1 MTQADATDRLLAEIG
16 KESPEVRLE
25 IEQAVG
31 EVTIAILSQNGGQHH
46 RLEVTQ
52 DITLLDTGDSVRLN
66 GNLNTAKDTFIQVES
81 DGDFLREID
90 IVTEEEHYHRKGN
103 AQYTGQYWVYIV
115 TNTGG
120 ASGAGEYLMFP
131 FERTGTTYF
140 KFFYYRRPTEQ
151 DTDAIVNI
159 AAVLEGVRGRKR
171 DLWPEATEAL
181 QVYLS
186 ERRSEVSNP
195 RRRGATMSL
204 KPNKRQRRQNR
215 MNNRIGRGG

>member
-16 KESPEVRLE
+16 KDSPEVRLA
-25 IEQAVG
+25 IEQTVG

-52 DITLLDTGDSVRLN
+52 SITLLDTADRQRLN
-66 GNLNTAKDTFIQVES
+66 GNLNTAKDTFIQVNSSGE
-81 DGDFLREID
+81 FVREID

-103 AQYTGQYWVYIV
+103 QQYTGQYWVYIV
-115 TNTGG
+115 TDTGG

-131 FERTGTTYF
+131 FDRTGTAYY

-159 AAVLEGVRGRKR
+159 AAVLEGVRGRR
-171 DLWPEATEAL
+171 REYWPGATESL

-195 RRRGATMSL
+195 RRRGATMVL
-204 KPNKRQRRQNR
+204 KPNKVTRKLNR
-215 MNNRIGRGG
+215 KQHFIGGGG